1 MSSPGHLSELDLLRG
16 QVADLSRQLA
26 ERDRSM
32 QDLRE
37 QSQRLRTIVE
47 GTASETG
54 DEFFA
59 SLVTRLTSTLHMQY
73 AVISEV
79 LEVPFRK
86 IRTLA
91 VSDGDTLIDNFEYD
105 LEHTPCATALTQTFA
120 CFNRD
125 LQATFPQFQR
135 LVDLGAESYCAVP
148 VWTKGGAVS
157 GLLVVMDTKPL
168 ENSDDLQSLLG
179 VFAPRIAAEFERRRA
194 EQERTQALADLHNVI
209 EAIPDIVFAL
219 NTQGNMVKWNRRV
232 VDVTGYSPEELLHM
246 PALAFVP
253 TEEQTHTATAIQR
266 AFTEGYAEL
275 EGHLLTK
282 DHRLIPYHWTGALL
296 KNSHGEPVG
305 ITGIGRDVSD
315 KKRAEE
321 VLRKSEQ
328 RFALAVEGS
337 TDILWDAQRL
347 PGEPWYAPQTAI
359 WWSPRV
365 RELLGLQESESFET
379 FEQWAARLHPDDKDR
394 VFGQL
399 AAHMEHRVPYDVEYR
414 LRTNADGY
422 CWIHGRGQ
430 ALWGEQGEPRRMS
443 GSCQDITDRKRAE
456 EALREKQRQLT
467 EAQRLARIGSW
478 HWTVETDT
486 VTWSDE
492 LYAIF
497 GRDPKQPA
505 VSYKDHPKIYTA
517 DSYARLD
524 KAVTHALATG
534 ARYELELE
542 FIHTDETHRWGVAR
556 GEPVEGGGGRILGL
570 HGTFQDITERKQV
583 EQALHASEERF
594 TLAVHGS
601 NTGIWDWD
609 LRTGKTY
616 FSPLWKS
623 MLGYEAHELRG
634 ELFEWEERLHP
645 DDRKRS
651 SATVRAYLEG
661 TTPQYELEHRLR
673 HKDGSYRWILTRG
686 VSISDAEGKP
696 YRMAGSHIDITEQKQ
711 TQEAL
716 IQSER
721 QLRTVLDALP
731 VGVWFTDR
739 AGKPLLANPVAKQI
753 WSNIKQI
760 GLQTENPQAGWWETI
775 GPANEP
781 HRWALSHV
789 LTTGVPSQYETFDF
803 ECLDGT
809 KKTIRNSTVPV
820 KNEAGVILGAIVL
833 NEDITTLRQAQ
844 AALQLT
850 QFSVDHAVEGFLW
863 IGSDARIFHVNDSIC
878 RMLEYTWEEL
888 TTMTLHDIA
897 PNLTSEV
904 WPAHWE
910 ELKEKG
916 SLTFESKYW
925 SRTGR
930 VLDMEVTVNY
940 LQYEGKEYN
949 CAIMRDIG
957 ERKRAEVSLRQS
969 EERYRSLVDNAPI
982 GIFLNEAGRFVYA
995 NREMLRILKAPNA
1008 EQLIGTPVLDRI
1020 APEFHTVAKD
1030 RIRELTMGQPVLSLD
1045 EKFVRLDGSQ
1055 VDVAVSAIPTSVGG
1069 NPVMQVLALDITE
1082 RKQLAEREVFHIR
1095 QLKKLYELSMT
1106 LSGDPGVVLEH
1117 AVRIIGELFKVQV
1130 VCLSE
1135 IVGQELYFK
1144 SVYINGQTVTDA
1156 GHCSLAITPC
1166 AMVEQTKDLRIFDR
1180 VMERFP
1186 QASFLRDHQAVSY
1199 CGFPA
1204 LDNEGRVVG
1213 VTCLLDNKPHE
1224 FSKEEQDLLRIFGQR
1239 IATEIAR
1246 SRHTAEQKRAEKEL
1260 RKSHAFIRQI
1270 IDTHPNFIFAKD
1282 REGRFTLVNKAVA
1295 DVYGTTV
1302 ENLIGKTDADFNPNQ
1317 EEVASFSQQDLAVM
1331 DTLHELFL
1339 PEEVITGFDGR
1350 TRWLQTVK
1358 RPILD
1363 DEGCATMVLGS
1374 STDITERKRMEET
1387 LRQRERA
1394 LRAAIEERER
1404 ISQDLHDGILQSL
1417 FAVGLALESAQL
1429 TMPPRNLKVS
1439 RTSLNQAID
1448 QLNDVMREIRNFI
1461 AGLGSDLLQGK
1472 SLPAALKQ
1480 MLASLTEH
1488 QAMRVRLAV
1497 EDRAVKALS
1506 TEQSLHLVR
1515 VVQEAVS
1522 NCIRHGHAQE
1532 ARVSLKM
1539 LKRGVRLSVRDNG
1552 RGFNQATAKMTGHGL
1567 TNMAARA
1574 QKIGGRFTILS
1585 KVNEGTSIV
1594 LDLPKEAADV
1604 SR

>member
-1 MSSPGHLSELDLLRG
+1 MSSAGHLSELDLLRG

-37 QSQRLRTIVE
+37 QSQLLRTIVE

-54 DEFFA
+54 GEFFA
-59 SLVTRLTSTLHMQY
+59 SLVTHLTSTLHVQY

-91 VSDGDTLIDNFEYD
+91 FSAGGTLIDNFEYD
-105 LEHTPCATALTQTFA
+105 LAHTPCATALTQTFA
-120 CFNRD
+120 CFARD
-125 LQATFPQFQR
+125 VRATFPQFQR
-135 LVDLGAESYCAVP
+135 LADLGVESYCGVP
-148 VWTKGGAVS
+148 LRTKGGAVI

-168 ENSDDLQSLLG
+168 QHGDDLQFLLE
-179 VFAPRIAAEFERRRA
+179 VFAPRIAAEFERRRV
-194 EQERTQALADLHNVI
+194 EQEHARALAEIHNVI
-209 EAIPDIVFAL
+209 ETVPDIMFTL
-219 NTQGNMVKWNRRV
+219 DTHGNMVKWNRRV
-232 VDVTGYSPEELLHM
+232 EDVTGYSPEELLNM

-253 TEEQTHTATAIQR
+253 PEEHIPTAAAIQQ
-266 AFTEGYAEL
+266 AFMEGYAEL
-275 EGHLLTK
+275 DGQLLTK
-282 DHRLIPYHWTGALL
+282 DLRTIPYHWTGALL
-296 KNSHGEPVG
+296 KNSHGEPIG
-305 ITGIGRDVSD
+305 ITGIGRDVSG
-315 KKRAEE
+315 KKRVEE
-321 VLRKSEQ
+321 ALRQSEH

-337 TDILWDAQRL
+337 NDILWDAHRL
-347 PGEPWYAPQTAI
+347 PGEPWYAPQTSI

-365 RELLGLQESESFET
+365 RQLLGLQESDSFET
-379 FEQWAARLHPDDKDR
+379 FEQWVARLHPDDKDR

-399 AAHMEHRVPYDVEYR
+399 AAHIEQRVPYDVEYR
-414 LRTNADGY
+414 LRTNAGDY
-422 CWIHGRGQ
+422 RWIRGRGQ
-430 ALWGEQGEPRRMS
+430 AQWDEQGEPRRMS
-443 GSCQDITDRKRAE
+443 GSCQDISKRKQVE

-505 VSYKDHPKIYTA
+505 VSYKDNPKINTA
-517 DSYARLD
+517 DRHARRD

-542 FIHTDETHRWGVAR
+542 FIHTDETHRGVLPGESRWREEVAAFLACTEPSRTLPNASRPRKPCTRAR
-556 GEPVEGGGGRILGL
+556 SDSPSPSAVRTPGF
-570 HGTFQDITERKQV
+570 GTGICGPARPTSHRSGKACWDMKSTN
-583 EQALHASEERF
+583 SEESSLSGRSASIPMTASGHRQQYGHTWKGQLHNMNLNTVCVTRTAVTGGF
-594 TLAVHGS
+594 LLAE
-601 NTGIWDWD
+601 
-609 LRTGKTY
+609 
-616 FSPLWKS
+616 SPS
-623 MLGYEAHELRG
+623 R
-634 ELFEWEERLHP
+634 
-645 DDRKRS
+645 
-651 SATVRAYLEG
+651 
-661 TTPQYELEHRLR
+661 
-673 HKDGSYRWILTRG
+673 
-686 VSISDAEGKP
+686 DAEGKP

-716 IQSER
+716 AQSER

-739 AGKPLLANPVAKQI
+739 SGKPLLANPAAKQI

-888 TTMTLHDIA
+888 TTMTLHDID

-957 ERKRAEVSLRQS
+957 ERKRAEASLRQS

-995 NREMLRILKAPNA
+995 NREMLRILKATNA

-1020 APEFHTVAKD
+1020 APEFHPMAKD
-1030 RIRELTMGQPVLSLD
+1030 RIRELTMGQPVPSLD

-1055 VDVAVSAIPTSVGG
+1055 VDVAVSAIPTSLGG

-1082 RKQLAEREVFHIR
+1082 RKQ
-1095 QLKKLYELSMT
+1095 
-1106 LSGDPGVVLEH
+1106 
-1117 AVRIIGELFKVQV
+1117 
-1130 VCLSE
+1130 
-1135 IVGQELYFK
+1135 
-1144 SVYINGQTVTDA
+1144 
-1156 GHCSLAITPC
+1156 
-1166 AMVEQTKDLRIFDR
+1166 
-1180 VMERFP
+1180 
-1186 QASFLRDHQAVSY
+1186 
-1199 CGFPA
+1199 
-1204 LDNEGRVVG
+1204 
-1213 VTCLLDNKPHE
+1213 
-1224 FSKEEQDLLRIFGQR
+1224 
-1239 IATEIAR
+1239 
-1246 SRHTAEQKRAEKEL
+1246 AEKDL
-1260 RKSHAFIRQI
+1260 RKSHAFLRQI

-1317 EEVASFSQQDLAVM
+1317 EEVAFFSQKDLAVM
-1331 DTLHELFL
+1331 DILHELFL

-1363 DEGCATMVLGS
+1363 DEGCAIMVLGS
-1374 STDITERKRMEET
+1374 STDITERKRMEEDV
-1387 LRQRERA
+1387 A
-1394 LRAAIEERER
+1394 
-1404 ISQDLHDGILQSL
+1404 
-1417 FAVGLALESAQL
+1417 SAG
-1429 TMPPRNLKVS
+1429 
-1439 RTSLNQAID
+1439 A
-1448 QLNDVMREIRNFI
+1448 
-1461 AGLGSDLLQGK
+1461 
-1472 SLPAALKQ
+1472 
-1480 MLASLTEH
+1480 
-1488 QAMRVRLAV
+1488 RLA
-1497 EDRAVKALS
+1497 
-1506 TEQSLHLVR
+1506 
-1515 VVQEAVS
+1515 
-1522 NCIRHGHAQE
+1522 
-1532 ARVSLKM
+1532 
-1539 LKRGVRLSVRDNG
+1539 
-1552 RGFNQATAKMTGHGL
+1552 
-1567 TNMAARA
+1567 
-1574 QKIGGRFTILS
+1574 GGY
-1585 KVNEGTSIV
+1585 
-1594 LDLPKEAADV
+1594 
-1604 SR
+1604 

>member
-1 MSSPGHLSELDLLRG
+1 MSSAGHLSELDLLRC
-16 QVADLSRQLA
+16 QVADLSRQLV

-37 QSQRLRTIVE
+37 QSQLLRTIAE

-59 SLVTRLTSTLHMQY
+59 SLVTHLTSMLHVQY

-91 VSDGDTLIDNFEYD
+91 VSAGGALADNFEYE
-105 LEHTPCATALTQTFA
+105 LAQTPCATALTQTFT

-135 LVDLGAESYCAVP
+135 LADLGAESYCAVP
-148 VWTKGGAVS
+148 LRTKGGAVI

-179 VFAPRIAAEFERRRA
+179 VLALRIVAEFERKRA
-194 EQERTQALADLHNVI
+194 EQESAQALADLHNVI
-209 EAIPDIVFAL
+209 ETIPDIVFAL
-219 NTQGNMVKWNRRV
+219 NTQGNLVKWNRRLE
-232 VDVTGYSPEELLHM
+232 DVTGYSHEELLNM

-253 TEEQTHTATAIQR
+253 PEEHIPTAAAIER

-275 EGHLLTK
+275 EGHLSTRE
-282 DHRLIPYHWTGALL
+282 HSLIPYHWIGALL
-296 KNSHGEPVG
+296 KNPHGEPVG
-305 ITGIGRDVSD
+305 ITGIGRDVSE

-321 VLRKSEQ
+321 VLRESEERYRTLIDLSPNGVFVYCNGKKVYVNQTACTILGASSPEQLIENPTFHFSHPDACEAIHTSLAQILATGEPVRRVERKYQ
-328 RFALAVEGS
+328 RLDGTAVFVEVDAGRIMWNGEPAVQVIFADITHRKQAEEALRESEAFNISVLNSLSSQIVVLNSQGVIMAVNKPWLQFAEENEASHLVEKFVGMNYLNVCAQAPLFANGEEAALAQAGILAVLAGRQNEFYLEYPCHSPDQQRWFRMRVTPLHGS
-337 TDILWDAQRL
+337 QAGVVVAHENISERKQAQEIRYQSEVQLQAILDN
-347 PGEPWYAPQTAI
+347 
-359 WWSPRV
+359 SPSLIFLKDLDGRYLRV
-365 RELLGLQESESFET
+365 NREFESFFGTTEVET
-379 FEQWAARLHPDDKDR
+379 VGRTDRDIFPPEQAAVFQGNDKKVLQGGMAMLFEEETVCGNNRHVSIVQKFPLRDKE
-394 VFGQL
+394 GAL
-399 AAHMEHRVPYDVEYR
+399 YAIGGIA
-414 LRTNADGY
+414 TN
-422 CWIHGRGQ
+422 
-430 ALWGEQGEPRRMS
+430 
-443 GSCQDITDRKRAE
+443 ITERKRAE
-456 EALREKQRQLT
+456 EALREREEALARFKVTLDQTHDCVFMFAPDTLRFIYCNRGAIEHVGYT
-467 EAQRLARIGSW
+467 EAELFTMTPIDIKPEFTEQSFRELLDSLRDGSKSSCVFE
-478 HWTVETDT
+478 TVHRHKGGHDMAVE
-486 VTWSDE
+486 VSLQLVRE
-492 LYAIF
+492 QGVE
-497 GRDPKQPA
+497 GRFVA
-505 VSYKDHPKIYTA
+505 VVRDI
-517 DSYARLD
+517 
-524 KAVTHALATG
+524 
-534 ARYELELE
+534 
-542 FIHTDETHRWGVAR
+542 THR
-556 GEPVEGGGGRILGL
+556 
-570 HGTFQDITERKQV
+570 KQA
-583 EQALHASEERF
+583 EEALRASEERF
-594 TLAVHGS
+594 DLAVRGS

-616 FSPLWKS
+616 FSPLWIS
-623 MLGYEAHELRG
+623 MLGYEEHELKG
-634 ELFEWEERLHP
+634 EFFEWEERLHP
-645 DDRKRS
+645 DDRERS
-651 SATVRAYLEG
+651 SAAVRAYLEG
-661 TTPQYELEHRLR
+661 TTPQYVLEHRLR
-673 HKDGSYRWILTRG
+673 HKDGSYRWILARG
-686 VSISDAEGKP
+686 VSIRDTEGKP

-716 IQSER
+716 AQSER
-721 QLRTVLDALP
+721 QLRTVLNALP

-739 AGKPLLANPVAKQI
+739 AGKPLLANPAAKQI

-789 LTTGVPSQYETFDF
+789 LTTGVPSLNETLDF

-809 KKTIRNSTVPV
+809 MKTVRNSTVPV
-820 KNEAGVILGAIVL
+820 KNEDGVILGAIVL

-863 IGSDARIFHVNDSIC
+863 IGPDARIFHVNDSIC
-878 RMLEYTWEEL
+878 RMLEYTWEEF
-888 TTMTLHDIA
+888 TTMTLHDID

-949 CAIMRDIG
+949 CTIMRDIG
-957 ERKRAEVSLRQS
+957 ERKRAEEALRQS

-995 NREMLRILKAPNA
+995 NREMLRILNAPNA

-1020 APEFHTVAKD
+1020 APEFHTLVKD
-1030 RIRELTMGQPVLSLD
+1030 RIHELTMGQSVPILD

-1055 VDVAVSAIPTSVGG
+1055 IDVAVSASPTSLVG
-1069 NPVMQVLALDITE
+1069 NPVIQVLALDITE
-1082 RKQLAEREVFHIR
+1082 RKH
-1095 QLKKLYELSMT
+1095 
-1106 LSGDPGVVLEH
+1106 
-1117 AVRIIGELFKVQV
+1117 
-1130 VCLSE
+1130 
-1135 IVGQELYFK
+1135 
-1144 SVYINGQTVTDA
+1144 
-1156 GHCSLAITPC
+1156 
-1166 AMVEQTKDLRIFDR
+1166 
-1180 VMERFP
+1180 
-1186 QASFLRDHQAVSY
+1186 
-1199 CGFPA
+1199 
-1204 LDNEGRVVG
+1204 
-1213 VTCLLDNKPHE
+1213 
-1224 FSKEEQDLLRIFGQR
+1224 
-1239 IATEIAR
+1239 
-1246 SRHTAEQKRAEKEL
+1246 
-1260 RKSHAFIRQI
+1260 
-1270 IDTHPNFIFAKD
+1270 
-1282 REGRFTLVNKAVA
+1282 
-1295 DVYGTTV
+1295 
-1302 ENLIGKTDADFNPNQ
+1302 
-1317 EEVASFSQQDLAVM
+1317 
-1331 DTLHELFL
+1331 
-1339 PEEVITGFDGR
+1339 
-1350 TRWLQTVK
+1350 
-1358 RPILD
+1358 
-1363 DEGCATMVLGS
+1363 
-1374 STDITERKRMEET
+1374 MEEA

-1394 LRAAIEERER
+1394 LQTAIEERER

-1417 FAVGLALESAQL
+1417 FAVGLALESAKL
-1429 TMPPRNLKVS
+1429 TMPTRTLKVS
-1439 RTSLNQAID
+1439 RASLNQAID

-1472 SLPAALKQ
+1472 NLPAALKQ

-1515 VVQEAVS
+1515 VIQEAVS
-1522 NCIRHGHAQE
+1522 NCIKHGHAQE
-1532 ARVSLKM
+1532 TRVSLKM
-1539 LKRGVRLSVRDNG
+1539 LKQGVRLSVRDNG
-1552 RGFNQATAKMTGHGL
+1552 RGFNQATAKRTGHGL